1 MQTQH
6 RQQPLTADDYVV
18 RRLAQETNTSE
29 EEARR
34 AFEDQLEALTTSEA
48 RVTTFLT
55 ALARRR
61 ALEILKRAH

>member
-34 AFEDQLEALTTSEA
+34 AFEDQLEALTSEA

>member
-1 MQTQH
+1 MQTQR
-6 RQQPLTADDYVV
+6 RQQPLTPDDYVV

-29 EEARR
+29 EQARR
-34 AFEDQLEALTTSEA
+34 AFEDQLGALTGEA
-48 RVTTFLT
+48 RATTFLT

>member
-1 MQTQH
+1 MQTHH

-34 AFEDQLEALTTSEA
+34 AFEDQLEALTGEA

-61 ALEILKRAH
+61 ALEVLKRAH

>member
-6 RQQPLTADDYVV
+6 RPQPLTAGDYVV

-34 AFEDQLEALTTSEA
+34 AFEDQLEALTSES

-61 ALEILKRAH
+61 ALEILRRAH

>member
-1 MQTQH
+1 MQTHH

-34 AFEDQLEALTTSEA
+34 AFEDQLEALTSEA

>member
-6 RQQPLTADDYVV
+6 RRQRPLTADDYVV
-18 RRLAQETNTSE
+18 RRLAEETHTSE
-29 EEARR
+29 DEARR
-34 AFEDQLEALTTSEA
+34 AFEDQLEALTSEA
-48 RVTTFLT
+48 RVTVFLT